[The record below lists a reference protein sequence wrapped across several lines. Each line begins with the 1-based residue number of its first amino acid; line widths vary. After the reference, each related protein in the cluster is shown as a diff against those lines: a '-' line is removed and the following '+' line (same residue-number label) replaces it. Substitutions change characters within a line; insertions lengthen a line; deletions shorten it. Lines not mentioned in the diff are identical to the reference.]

1 MILLLLLVF
10 IRYYI
15 GRGRLLFCP
24 CSGCKAASLTE
35 LGVGYAR
42 ENSPL
47 RSLLQCDNKVLS
59 GYFVRAVT
67 ALTVD
72 CVTPARIPSSATGK
86 LFYIKLD
93 FRRLTS
99 PVFSDREVREILNIF

>member
-1 MILLLLLVF
+1 MKVNNIIGVNKKTEQSLSWVFCKKSQLLW
-10 IRYYI
+10 
-15 GRGRLLFCP
+15 
-24 CSGCKAASLTE
+24 T
-35 LGVGYAR
+35 
-42 ENSPL
+42 
-47 RSLLQCDNKVLS
+47 
-59 GYFVRAVT
+59 VT
-67 ALTVD
+67 DCTD